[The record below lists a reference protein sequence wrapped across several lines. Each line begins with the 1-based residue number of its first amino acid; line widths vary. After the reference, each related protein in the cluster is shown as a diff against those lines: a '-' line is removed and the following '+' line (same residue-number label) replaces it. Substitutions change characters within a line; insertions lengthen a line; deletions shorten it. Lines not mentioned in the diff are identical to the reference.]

1 MTEGLV
7 FIGQTTVRI
16 FSKKLENVKLNT
28 ARMESIRMYYNW
40 FGETVWI
47 CMDILE
53 KFVKTLS
60 D

>member
-28 ARMESIRMYYNW
+28 ARWNPLECITTDA
-40 FGETVWI
+40 GENV
-47 CMDILE
+47 
-53 KFVKTLS
+53 
-60 D
+60 